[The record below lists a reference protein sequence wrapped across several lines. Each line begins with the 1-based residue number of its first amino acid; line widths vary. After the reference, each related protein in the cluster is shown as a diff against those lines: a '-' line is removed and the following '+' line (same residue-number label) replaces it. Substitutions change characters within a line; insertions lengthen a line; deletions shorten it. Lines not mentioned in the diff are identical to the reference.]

1 MFTAKVYRVLVKSV
15 GNTHEENHI
24 ALKVLEDWN
33 ANQGEEKGKV
43 FIPVKPTIGQ
53 CPMPEVDVLIG
64 IVGSFISDPE
74 FFKAYVD
81 AGKKVLLFFNTV
93 HDASNSMKS
102 EVQEVDVFKKQMEPR
117 CSCLTYYGSIEFSNA
132 IQRSFQLDNIV

>member
-1 MFTAKVYRVLVKSV
+1 MFTAKVYRVLVKST
-15 GNTHEENHI
+15 GNTQEETFT

-43 FIPVKPTIGQ
+43 FIPVKPSSGQ
-53 CPMPEVDVLIG
+53 CLLPEVDVLIG
-64 IVGSFISDPE
+64 IVGSFISDRQL
-74 FFKAYVD
+74 FKAYVD

-102 EVQEVDVFKKQMEPR
+102 EVKEVDTFKEQMEPL
-117 CSCLTYYGSIEFSNA
+117 CFCLSYNGAVDFADALFGRLIT
-132 IQRSFQLDNIV
+132 V

>member
-1 MFTAKVYRVLVKSV
+1 MLKRV
-15 GNTHEENHI
+15 GNTHEANHI

-43 FIPVKPTIGQ
+43 FIPVKPTNGQ

-64 IVGSFISDPE
+64 IEGSFISDPE

-81 AGKKVLLFFNTV
+81 AGKKLLLFFDTV
-93 HDASNSMKS
+93 HDASKSMKI
-102 EVQEVDVFKKQMEPR
+102 EVQEVDVFKEPMEPR
-117 CSCLTYYGSIEFSNA
+117 CAC
-132 IQRSFQLDNIV
+132 

>member
-1 MFTAKVYRVLVKSV
+1 M
-15 GNTHEENHI
+15 
-24 ALKVLEDWN
+24 LEDWN

-43 FIPVKPTIGQ
+43 FIPVKPTNDQ

-64 IVGSFISDPE
+64 IVGSFISDQE

-93 HDASNSMKS
+93 HDADSTINS
-102 EVQEVDVFKKQMEPR
+102 EVQEEEEFKEQMKPL
-117 CSCLTYYGSIEFSNA
+117 CSYIDFNGIARFADSLFGRLFTI
-132 IQRSFQLDNIV
+132 

>member
-1 MFTAKVYRVLVKSV
+1 M
-15 GNTHEENHI
+15 
-24 ALKVLEDWN
+24 
-33 ANQGEEKGKV
+33 

-81 AGKKVLLFFNTV
+81 VRKKVLLFFDTV
-93 HDASNSMKS
+93 HDASKSMKI
-102 EVQEVDVFKKQMEPR
+102 EVQEVDVFKEPMEPR
-117 CSCLTYYGSIEFSNA
+117 CAC
-132 IQRSFQLDNIV
+132 